1 MTGHRSW
8 RPYGA
13 RTIWSRPEPGS
24 LVATR
29 RAVFRIIEYRPY
41 HADQW
46 TADDHERV
54 RQYGPEA
61 APYHIVLR
69 PAHITSDDPRARDH
83 DKSYTIRSSHYRWHV
98 YSDEHFPVCATCGD
112 PMPCREQT
120 ASEETAAE
128 LKHMTRFET
137 PGVCPAC
144 REPITARQKF
154 RMFEEN
160 VIVPLG
166 SPVTFHTRGSCY
178 RELMDYEDKWV
189 AADPAHRRSSRP
201 PVCDGTA
208 IIHVGTGTY
217 ECRAGDACPGRRVAD
232 VRHRAY
238 QACGCSEHPGGFLGR
253 EARAAR
259 NIALDSERDEVA

>member
-1 MTGHRSW
+1 M
-8 RPYGA
+8 GA
-13 RTIWSRPEPGS
+13 

-29 RAVFRIIEYRPY
+29 RAVFRIVAYRPY

-61 APYHIVLR
+61 APYHVVLR

-83 DKSYTIRSSHYRWHV
+83 DKSYSIRSSSFRWYV
-98 YSDEHFPVCATCGD
+98 YPDEHYPVCATCGD

-120 ASEETAAE
+120 ASDEAVAE
-128 LKHMTRFET
+128 MKHMARFET

-144 REPITARQKF
+144 QEPITGRQKSRAF
-154 RMFEEN
+154 HEN
-160 VIVPLG
+160 MIVPLG
-166 SPVTFHTRGSCY
+166 PPVTFHTRAGCY
-178 RELMDYEDKWV
+178 RDLLLYEDKWV
-189 AADPAHRRSSRP
+189 AADPAHRASSRP

-217 ECRAGDACPGRRVAD
+217 ECRAGDACPGRRA
-232 VRHRAY
+232 VRVKHRAL
-238 QACGCSEHPGGFLGR
+238 QACHCPEHPGDFLGR
-253 EARAAR
+253 EARSAH
-259 NIALDSERDEVA
+259 NIALDPPAGPDALFDPETGEAT